1 MKIKKK
7 FVGLTAALMIFGGG
21 NFFMPNVQQ
30 TVCAATQTPRFTVE
44 KANEFI
50 NAHKA
55 EVNQRW
61 YPVYHIAAPAGWIND
76 PNGFSYFNGEY
87 HFFYQH
93 YPYDTQ
99 WGPMHWGHVKS
110 KDLAHWKHLPVALAP
125 DQKYDVDYTGG
136 CFSGSGI
143 VKDGKLY
150 LIYTA
155 HHETKDG
162 KRTET
167 QALAVSSDG
176 INFEKSKKNPIIKVP
191 KGNDFS
197 AVDFRDPKVWEHD
210 GKYYLIV
217 GTKTTDNPSLGEIMF
232 FESKDLEKWTYRG
245 IAAKSKNADEG
256 FMWECP
262 NFAEVDG
269 KDVLILSPM
278 LHAEDGKEAH
288 KVVYAVGDMDY
299 KAGKM
304 SLGNFDLLDYG
315 FDFYAPQVTQA
326 PDGRCLMV
334 GWMDTWDIP
343 IVEKTSGDGWA
354 CMMTVPRELHFKD
367 GKIISTPVKELESL
381 RKNGKFYDNLNL
393 DKQTQLDGV
402 NGAVGEMV
410 LNVDTNVSKSFK
422 IRLRC
427 STTEETVLSYDDSTR
442 TFSVNRDK
450 SGQGAGGVSQVQ
462 LAPNNN
468 LKMQIFMDK
477 SSVEVFLNDGEA
489 VLSNRIYPKE
499 NSTDIVFD
507 PAPNGKLKINQLA
520 FYQLEKGLE

>member
-1 MKIKKK
+1 MSFKKK
-7 FVGLTAALMIFGGG
+7 IVGLTAALMIFGGS
-21 NFFMPNVQQ
+21 NVTPFIEVPQV
-30 TVCAATQTPRFTVE
+30 VCAATQTPRFTVQ
-44 KANEFI
+44 KANDYI
-50 NAHKA
+50 QAHKS

-61 YPVYHIAAPAGWIND
+61 YPVYHIAAPYGWIND
-76 PNGFSYFNGEY
+76 PNGFSFFKGEY

-99 WGPMHWGHVKS
+99 WGPMHWGHVVS
-110 KDLAHWKHLPVALAP
+110 KDLAHWRHLPVALAP

-143 VKDGKLY
+143 EKDGKLY

-197 AVDFRDPKVWEHD
+197 AVDFRDPKVWEHN
-210 GKYYLIV
+210 GKYYMIV
-217 GTKTTDNPSLGEIMF
+217 GTKTTDTPSLGEIMF
-232 FESKDLEKWTYRG
+232 FESKDLENWTYRG

-278 LHAEDGKEAH
+278 LNDNGKEAH
-288 KVVYAVGDMDY
+288 KVVYTIGNMDY
-299 KAGKM
+299 KAGKL
-304 SLGNFDLLDYG
+304 SHGNFDLLDYG
-315 FDFYAPQVTQA
+315 FDFYAPQVMQA

-334 GWMDTWDIP
+334 GWMDTWDID

-367 GKIISTPVKELESL
+367 GKIISTPVKELEKLRGKETSYQNCTLTESTSL
-381 RKNGKFYDNLNL
+381 GNIRGN
-393 DKQTQLDGV
+393 
-402 NGAVGEMV
+402 VGE
-410 LNVDTNVSKSFK
+410 LLFNIDTAASKSFK
-422 IRLRC
+422 IKVRC
-427 STTEETVLSYDDSTR
+427 SATEETVLSYDNSTGI
-442 TFSVNRDK
+442 FSVNRDK
-450 SGQGAGGVSQVQ
+450 SGQGAGGTSQAQ
-462 LAPNNN
+462 IKPCNN
-468 LKMQIFMDK
+468 LKLQIFLDK
-477 SSVEVFLNDGEA
+477 SSVEVFVNDGEA
-489 VLSNRIYPKE
+489 VLSNRIYPLE
-499 NSTDIVFD
+499 SSQDIVFV
-507 PAPNGKLKINQLA
+507 PEGTLKINQVT
-520 FYQLEKGLE
+520 FYQLESGLK

>member
-1 MKIKKK
+1 MKCKKK
-7 FVGLTAALMIFGGG
+7 LVGLTAALMIFGGG
-21 NFFMPNVQQ
+21 ISNFSPAHQNV
-30 TVCAATQTPRFTVE
+30 CIAAAQTPRFTVE
-44 KANEFI
+44 KANEYI
-50 NAHKA
+50 QAHKA

-61 YPVYHIAAPAGWIND
+61 YPVYHIAAPYGWVND

-110 KDLAHWKHLPVALAP
+110 KDLAHWEHLPVALAP

-167 QALAVSSDG
+167 QALAVSNDG
-176 INFEKSKKNPIIKVP
+176 INFEKSKKNPIIKIP

-197 AVDFRDPKVWEHD
+197 PVDFRDPKVWEHD

-232 FESKDLEKWTYRG
+232 FESNDLENWNYRG
-245 IAAKSKNADEG
+245 ISAKSKSVDEG

-269 KDVLILSPM
+269 KEVLILSPM
-278 LHAEDGKEAH
+278 LHDEDGKEAH
-288 KVVYAVGDMDY
+288 KVVYTVGKMDY
-299 KAGKM
+299 NAGKY
-304 SLGNFDLLDYG
+304 SHGDFDLLDYG
-315 FDFYAPQVTQA
+315 FDFYAPQVMQA
-326 PDGRCLMV
+326 PDGRCLMI
-334 GWMDTWDIP
+334 GWMDTWDID

-367 GKIISTPVKELESL
+367 GKIISTPVKELEKL
-381 RKNGKFYDNLNL
+381 RKSEKSYSNLNL
-393 DKQTQLDGV
+393 TQQTQLDGV
-402 NGAVGEMV
+402 SGAVGELV
-410 LNVDTNVSKSFK
+410 LNVDTKVSSKFQIK
-422 IRLRC
+422 VRC
-427 STTEETVLSYDDSTR
+427 SATEETVLAYDKATGI
-442 TFSVNRDK
+442 FSVNRDK
-450 SGQGAGGVSQVQ
+450 SGQGAGGVSQVK
-462 LAPNNN
+462 LSPNDN
-468 LKMQIFMDK
+468 LKMQIFLDK

-489 VLSNRIYPKE
+489 VLSNRIYPLE
-499 NSTDIVFD
+499 SSTGIAFIPEGV
-507 PAPNGKLKINQLA
+507 LKIDRLS
-520 FYQLEKGLE
+520 FYQLDQGLK